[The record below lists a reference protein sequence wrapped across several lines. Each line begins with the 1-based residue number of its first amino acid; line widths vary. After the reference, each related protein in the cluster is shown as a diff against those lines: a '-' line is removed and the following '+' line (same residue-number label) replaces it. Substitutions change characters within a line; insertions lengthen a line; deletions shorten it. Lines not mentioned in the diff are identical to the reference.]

1 MTWLIV
7 PTRWISSSSG
17 SFVDGSIWE
26 ERKIRRSKERAAS
39 RAATDLSRPTNRG
52 TTMPGK
58 TTMSRRGSSGRI
70 FLRSAMD
77 PPSPILAELGEFDF
91 LPFHDLWLDAPPSK
105 DHVFGDDALADVA
118 LRRDLVHH
126 VEHDVLEDGAK
137 APRAGLPL
145 DRLLGYGVQRLV
157 GEFELHVLEVEQ
169 PLVLADQ
176 GVFRPGEDLHQGV
189 LGKLVQRRQDRK
201 PPDELGD
208 EAVPDHVLRLGE
220 LEELPEIAVRPGDD
234 VRGEPHRLLRGPALD
249 DPLQTD
255 ESPPADEEDV
265 RRVDLDELL
274 LRVLPPALRR
284 HIGDRPLE
292 DLEERLLHPFSGDVP
307 GDRRVL

>member
-17 SFVDGSIWE
+17 SFVEGSIWE

-52 TTMPGK
+52 TTIPGN
-58 TTMSRRGSSGRI
+58 TTISRRGSSGRI
-70 FLRSAMD
+70 FFRSVMD
-77 PPSPILAELGEFDF
+77 PPSPVFLCELDF
-91 LPFHDLWLDAPPSK
+91 LPFQDLGLDAPPPA
-105 DHVFGDDALADVA
+105 DHVLRDDAPADVA

-126 VEHDVLEDGAK
+126 VEHDVLEDGAQP
-137 APRAGLPL
+137 PRAGLPL
-145 DRLLGYGVQRLV
+145 DRLLGNGVKRLV

-176 GVFRPGEDLHQGV
+176 EIGRPGEDLHQRG
-189 LGKLVQRRQDRK
+189 LGQLVQRGQHRK
-201 PPDELGD
+201 APDELGD

-220 LEELPEIAVRPGDD
+220 LEELPEVALRPGDD
-234 VRGEPHRLLRGPALD
+234 VRGESHRLLRRPALD
-249 DPLQTD
+249 DPLQPD
-255 ESPPADEEDV
+255 EGPAADEQDV

-274 LRVLPPALRR
+274 LRMLPPPPGRDVWGRPPPALV
-284 HIGDRPLE
+284 GGP
-292 DLEERLLHPFSGDVP
+292 
-307 GDRRVL
+307 